1 MKPIADSLPD
11 HRWWIPS
18 TTMLLAAAMGL
29 TFLLRMNFWSQPFE
43 MDEGLHAYMGWG
55 MLQGLVPFKDMYNTK
70 PPGIY
75 VLHSLLFLFA
85 EPTALNIKVFAS
97 IYTLIT
103 AMAVFFVARKIAGDT
118 AGLAAALFFGIFSS
132 GPNIQG
138 GGVNSEVF
146 MILPYT
152 LAAHS
157 LITALQTERSRSYL
171 LAGIWTGVASTMKQV
186 AVVNLFWVAGY
197 LLVRLWL
204 EKDKPKRARVLAN
217 GIWVFLGSVLPWLP
231 FLIYFYYYDALGN
244 FFYWMV
250 SANFKY
256 IGDGYQ
262 ELPNFSL
269 FLGRM
274 KSVLSE
280 NGLLWILALLGI
292 TWRWQELRRPISLAP
307 KNEPRIEDRLIWAL
321 MATWPVFS
329 FIGVLLGGRF
339 FSHYYIQLIPS
350 LAVLGGV
357 GLVSLIDKIRARGLG
372 FFRRGSGVIATLAV
386 ASTLVLYVKTD
397 MSYYL
402 QYNGTQISLHQY
414 GSPLFSVT
422 RFIGNYLKDRTQPED
437 LIYVWAVNPEINFY
451 ALRKSPSPFLIQ
463 TDLDHIPWNA
473 HEEVV
478 QSLKKRPP
486 KYIVAM
492 QDMSLFPWLKD
503 YVQNNYRAETSDDLN
518 KLEVLVPFAIYKR
531 KGI

>member
-231 FLIYFYYYDALGN
+231 FLVYFYYHAALGH
-244 FFYWMV
+244 FYFWMV
-250 SANFKY
+250 NANFKY
-256 IGDGYQ
+256 IGDNYR
-262 ELPNFSL
+262 ELPNFAI
-269 FLGRM
+269 FLSRM
-274 KSVLSE
+274 KKVLSE
-280 NGLLWILALLGI
+280 NGLLWILALFGVA
-292 TWRWQELRRPISLAP
+292 WGWQKLRLNIGLEI
-307 KNEPRIEDRLIWAL
+307 KNESKVEERWIWIL
-321 MATWPVFS
+321 MATWPLFS
-329 FIGVLLGGRF
+329 FLGVILGGRF
-339 FSHYYIQLIPS
+339 FAHYYIQLIPALS
-350 LAVLGGV
+350 VPGGV
-357 GLVSLIDKIRARGLG
+357 GLVSLIDRIRARGMG
-372 FFRRGSGVIATLAV
+372 FFRRAGGLIATLAI
-386 ASTLVLYVKTD
+386 ASTFVLFVKTD
-397 MSYYL
+397 LPYYVRYDGL
-402 QYNGTQISLHQY
+402 QISLHQY
-414 GSPLFSVT
+414 GNTLFSVT
-422 RFIGNYLKDRTQPED
+422 WFIGNYLRGQTESED
-437 LIYVWAVNPEINFY
+437 FIYVWAVDPEINFY

-463 TDLDHIPWNA
+463 TDFDHIPWNPYD
-473 HEEVV
+473 EVM
-478 QSLKKRPP
+478 QSLQEKPP

-492 QDMSLFPWLKD
+492 QDMSLFPGLKD
-503 YVQNNYRAETSDDLN
+503 YVRNNFREETSDELN
-518 KLEVLVPFAIYKR
+518 KLKVLVPFEIYRR

>member
-1 MKPIADSLPD
+1 MRQVPQQSN
-11 HRWWIPS
+11 HFSS
-18 TTMLLAAAMGL
+18 TVVLAAILGL
-29 TFLLRMNFWSQPFE
+29 TFVMRMKFWNQPFE

-75 VLHSLLFLFA
+75 ALHTLLFLFA

-97 IYTLIT
+97 IYTLGTT
-103 AMAVFFVARKIAGDT
+103 AAVFSVARKLAGDT
-118 AGLAAALFFGIFSS
+118 AGLVAALFFGIFSS

-157 LITALQTERSRSYL
+157 LIKAVQTGRSRSYL
-171 LAGIWTGVASTMKQV
+171 LAGIWTGVACTIKQV
-186 AVVNLFWVAGY
+186 AVVNLFWVAGC
-197 LLVRLWL
+197 LLVHLWL
-204 EKDKPKRARVLAN
+204 EKDKPKRTKVLAN

-231 FLIYFYYYDALGN
+231 FLLYFYSYDALWH
-244 FFYWMV
+244 FYYWMV

-269 FLGRM
+269 FLSQM
-274 KSVLSE
+274 KNVLSE

-292 TWRWQELRRPISLAP
+292 AWRWQELRPSIGSGP
-307 KNEPRIEDRLIWAL
+307 KNESGVEERLIWIL
-321 MATWPVFS
+321 MATWPLFS
-329 FIGVLLGGRF
+329 FLGVMLGGRF
-339 FSHYYIQLIPS
+339 FSHYYIQMIPS
-350 LAVLGGV
+350 LSVLGGV
-357 GLVSLIDKIRARGLG
+357 GLVSLIDKIRARGVG
-372 FFRRGSGVIATLAV
+372 FFRRASGLMAALVV
-386 ASTLVLYVKTD
+386 ASTLVLFVKTD
-397 MSYYL
+397 VSYYVR
-402 QYNGTQISLHQY
+402 YNDAQISLHQY

-422 RFIGNYLKDRTQPED
+422 RFIGNYLADQTEQED

-473 HEEVV
+473 HKELV
-478 QSLKKRPP
+478 QSLQERPP

-503 YVQNNYRAETSDDLN
+503 YVENKYRAETSDDLN
-518 KLEVLVPFAIYKR
+518 KLKVLVPFEIYRR
-531 KGI
+531 KGV